1 MCHVCHVC
9 YECYVCHVCHVCHL
23 CHVCHVCHVCL
34 CVMCVMCYTMGIMCV
49 MCVICVMCVM
59 GVMSHVCH
67 VSNVCH
73 VSGGGPAVHQHPGA
87 AVLQCPGHRPSG
99 GSPGALLQA
108 AAPCVPDPGVHQAQ
122 GDHGP
127 SAQGGV
133 WTLRPQRRGPRE
145 VNQLWG
151 QEHGLLHLQ
160 ELHPG
165 QEAGAGGWLL

>member
-1 MCHVCHVC
+1 MGVQNITIISFCFEEGNSFCRVYRLRASRVSCVMCYTMCVMCHT
-9 YECYVCHVCHVCHL
+9 
-23 CHVCHVCHVCL
+23 
-34 CVMCVMCYTMGIMCV
+34 MCVMCYTM
-49 MCVICVMCVM
+49 CVMCVM
-59 GVMSHVCH
+59 CA
-67 VSNVCH
+67 
-73 VSGGGPAVHQHPGA
+73 GGGPAVHQHPGA

-99 GSPGALLQA
+99 GPPGALLQA
-108 AAPCVPDPGVHQAQ
+108 AAPGVPDPGVHQAQ

-151 QEHGLLHLQ
+151 QENGLHHLQ

-165 QEAGAGGWLL
+165 QELGAGGWLL